1 MLRERRCSSK
11 ACSGVLLPGDTS
23 PVIRVGSLII
33 ESVESASC
41 ECRRLR
47 RSACQRLTASSG
59 VSAGANCA
67 LPLSTPQAAQTGI
80 VVLCSHKW
88 SISTGF
94 SSVHDGRTAPP
105 GRPAA
110 TKNKERKNE
119 ITDLSVI
126 PN

>member
-33 ESVESASC
+33 ESVESGSC

-59 VSAGANCA
+59 VSARGGYCI
-67 LPLSTPQAAQTGI
+67 LAAAR
-80 VVLCSHKW
+80 C
-88 SISTGF
+88 
-94 SSVHDGRTAPP
+94 R
-105 GRPAA
+105 
-110 TKNKERKNE
+110 
-119 ITDLSVI
+119 
-126 PN
+126 